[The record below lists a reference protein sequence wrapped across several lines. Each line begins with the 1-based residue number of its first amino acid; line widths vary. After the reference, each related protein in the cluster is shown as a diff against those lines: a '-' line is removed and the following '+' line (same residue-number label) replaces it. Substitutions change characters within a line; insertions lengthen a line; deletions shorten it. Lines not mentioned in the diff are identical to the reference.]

1 MVEVIWTD
9 SALQDL
15 DDIGEYISRDSE
27 RYAEITAELLFSSLS
42 ILEDHLKAGRMVPE
56 FEIQS
61 LRELIQVNY
70 RIVYQIVEDHL
81 IQIIAVHHAA
91 RLLGNAINL
100 LDIE

>member
-27 RYAEITAELLFSSLS
+27 RYAEITVELLFSSLS

-70 RIVYQIVEDHL
+70 RIVYQIVEYHL

-91 RLLGNAINL
+91 RLLSNAINL